1 MEHFSSKSTAPIA
14 RTTIASP
21 EFSASESLAQRVPS
35 VSVVIPAY
43 KVADFIAETLDSV
56 FAQTFIDFEVVVV
69 NDGSPDTDEFERA
82 LEPYLGR
89 IRYMK
94 QENLGA
100 SVARNSGLQAA
111 RGEFIAFLDAD
122 DLWMPNYLEDQMR
135 FVREHGCDLVC
146 ADAEFFGDTESE
158 APTYMTLLMDSAPAS
173 GDVSF
178 LELIASERSLIT
190 SGVVVRREPI
200 MEVGLFDEALRNAQ
214 DFDLWLRLSRHG
226 SRLSYQRKVLLRY
239 RCRADG
245 LTGDAVNC
253 HTRELRILDKVEQA
267 YDLAPEER
275 AEVSAVIRNRR
286 ASLEFEL
293 GKAYLSKGEYENAR
307 ASFRKANILHLT
319 WKTAVAFWLT
329 RLSPKLTQSMFAQR
343 VRAHSNHKTNDTG
356 KGR

>member
-14 RTTIASP
+14 RTAIAKAD
-21 EFSASESLAQRVPS
+21 FLAGESLAHRVPT

-43 KVADFIAETLDSV
+43 KVADYIAETLDSV
-56 FAQTFIDFEVVVV
+56 FAQTFTDFEVMVV
-69 NDGSPDTDEFERA
+69 NDGSPDTDDFERA

-89 IRYMK
+89 IRYIK

-100 SVARNSGLQAA
+100 SVARNAGLQAA

-122 DLWMPNYLEDQMR
+122 DLWLPNYLDDQMR

-158 APTYMTLLMDSAPAS
+158 ASTYMTLLMDSAPAS
-173 GDVSF
+173 GDVTF
-178 LELIASERSLIT
+178 LELVVSERSLIT
-190 SGVVVRREPI
+190 SGVVARREPI

-214 DFDLWLRLSRHG
+214 DFDLWLRLARHG
-226 SRLSYQRKVLLRY
+226 ARLSYQRKVLLRY

-253 HTRELRILDKVEQA
+253 HTRELRILDKVEQS

-275 AEVSAVIRNRR
+275 AKVSAVIRNRR

-293 GKAYLSKGEYENAR
+293 GKAYLSKGEYANALEC
-307 ASFRKANILHLT
+307 FRKANRLRKT
-319 WKTAVAFWLT
+319 WKTEIAFWIA
-329 RLSPKLTQSMFAQR
+329 RLSPQLM
-343 VRAHSNHKTNDTG
+343 RAIFE
-356 KGR
+356 RRI

>member
-1 MEHFSSKSTAPIA
+1 MEMFSNKSTAPTA
-14 RTTIASP
+14 RTAIAAAD
-21 EFSASESLAQRVPS
+21 FLAGESLAHRVPT

-43 KVADFIAETLDSV
+43 KVADYIAETLDSV

-89 IRYMK
+89 IRYIR
-94 QENLGA
+94 QENRGA
-100 SVARNSGLQAA
+100 SAARNTGLQAV

-122 DLWMPNYLEDQMR
+122 DLWLPNYLDDQMR
-135 FVREHGCDLVC
+135 FVRAHGCDLVC
-146 ADAEFFGDTESE
+146 ADAEFFGQTESE

-173 GDVSF
+173 GDVTF
-178 LELIASERSLIT
+178 LELVASERSLIT
-190 SGVVVRREPI
+190 SGVVARREPI

-226 SRLSYQRKVLLRY
+226 ARLAYQRKVLLRY

-253 HTRELRILDKVEQA
+253 HTRELRILDKVEQS
-267 YDLAPEER
+267 YDLAEEER
-275 AEVSAVIRNRR
+275 AEVSAVIQNRR

-293 GKAYLSKGEYENAR
+293 GKAYLSKGEYANALEC
-307 ASFRKANILHLT
+307 FRKANRLRKT
-319 WKTAVAFWLT
+319 WKTEIAFWIA
-329 RLSPKLTQSMFAQR
+329 RLSPQLM
-343 VRAHSNHKTNDTG
+343 RAIFE
-356 KGR
+356 RRM